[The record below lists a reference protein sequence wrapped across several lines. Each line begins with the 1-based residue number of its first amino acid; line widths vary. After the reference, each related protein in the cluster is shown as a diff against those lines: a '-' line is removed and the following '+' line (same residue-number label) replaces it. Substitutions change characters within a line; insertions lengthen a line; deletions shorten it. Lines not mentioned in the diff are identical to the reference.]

1 MSRVEK
7 KTLKFRNRMKRD
19 SFRKDVVENNIDLH
33 RQFFEQDSEVFTL
46 REPFSKEF
54 KDTFSQGFSLY
65 VEGKWK

>member
-1 MSRVEK
+1 
-7 KTLKFRNRMKRD
+7 MKRD